1 MSQSGRRAAEALI
14 ALGATHAQFQHRKE
28 TARALEEATRI
39 AQQSGDEDALAKA
52 LALSGLLAE
61 SEYFDDDD
69 VDVDEDEDSDEDDDE
84 PFEESLDN
92 IKQQQ
97 SIISEQNLVGVDFT
111 QRSRPAIRFVLA
123 QTHRRVFDTQ

>member
-14 ALGATHAQFQHRKE
+14 GLGARRAQFQHRKE

-69 VDVDEDEDSDEDDDE
+69 DDLDMDNEDSDDE
-84 PFEESLDN
+84 PYEESFDDTRE
-92 IKQQQ
+92 KQQTYA
-97 SIISEQNLVGVDFT
+97 SSPSSSSVLKKRDDLEHFFVGV
-111 QRSRPAIRFVLA
+111 
-123 QTHRRVFDTQ
+123 